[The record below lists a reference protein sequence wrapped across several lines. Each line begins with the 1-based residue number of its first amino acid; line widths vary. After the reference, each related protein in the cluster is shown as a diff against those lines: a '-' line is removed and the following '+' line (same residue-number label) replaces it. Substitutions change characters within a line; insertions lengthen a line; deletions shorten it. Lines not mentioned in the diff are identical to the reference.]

1 MSDNGIETVYKHIG
15 KTLRAARKL
24 KNLRQVQIAEHV
36 GLSKPSISLIEKGR
50 QRIML
55 HDLPKFAAA
64 LGLKPTDLLP
74 PEWSA

>member
-1 MSDNGIETVYKHIG
+1 MSDNGIETVYRHLG
-15 KTLRAARKL
+15 KALRAARKA
-24 KNLRQVQIAEHV
+24 KNMRQVQVAEHV

-55 HDLPKFAAA
+55 HDLPKFAAV
-64 LGLKPTDLLP
+64 LGVKPTELLP